1 MDKKEMMRIRQMIRD
16 AKNQEQL
23 WVVEFILSKKFVELC
38 KTNPDE
44 TELEKI
50 RVHFNLLD
58 HKRNNLSD

>member
-16 AKNQEQL
+16 AKDQEQL
-23 WVVEFILSKKFVELC
+23 WVVEFILVKKFVELC

-50 RVHFNLLD
+50 RVHFNLLS

>member
-50 RVHFNLLD
+50 RVHFNLLS